1 MHKYLIPA
9 IYNVWYMFPY
19 PERRM
24 AFMETAQRTLLKTTT
39 WQVIGIATMM
49 IIAYP
54 HTESLLDALTLSL
67 TSSTSGLILFMVHER
82 IWNAVRWG
90 RR

>member
-1 MHKYLIPA
+1 
-9 IYNVWYMFPY
+9 
-19 PERRM
+19 
-24 AFMETAQRTLLKTTT
+24 METAQRTLLKTIT
-39 WQVIGIATMM
+39 WQVIGIVTMM

-54 HTESLLDALTLSL
+54 HTESLFGAFTLSL
-67 TSSTSGLILFMVHER
+67 TSSTSGLVFFMIHER